1 MTGRAFACTLATA
14 NRPAANRLDD
24 DARARLIG
32 RLRGT
37 IDRIAGDAPSLD
49 ADVSAGSSR
58 HRHGTL
64 VHGPA

>member
-32 RLRGT
+32 RLKGT
-37 IDRIAGDAPSLD
+37 IDRIAGDRP
-49 ADVSAGSSR
+49 VTGCRCTGSSR